1 MNFKQRLSIVKDTFI
16 EFFGEEPLAHGAAL
30 AYYTLLA
37 LIPMLYLSITYVGM
51 FLGQETMV
59 NVISEVMRENIGLSN
74 IDGVLDLLSSVNFE
88 KANVLIQIGGI
99 IALLFSCSA
108 IFGSMKRSLNA
119 FYDIDPPKAS
129 GRKMILSTII
139 TKLVSMSFVVGATIV
154 LLLLYFAE
162 TVFLSLNKRFFE
174 DMEALN
180 WFFTGIAQHGIP
192 IVTNVILFTFIFKF
206 LHDGQ
211 VRWKMAIRGA
221 VVTSLLLYLGQVLIK
236 FYLGKYF
243 FASGSGIAGSFLV
256 ILVWV
261 YYSSQIIFFGAKY
274 IFVLSRAKGYDIQ
287 NKVIKIS
294 TKVGD

>member
-1 MNFKQRLSIVKDTFI
+1 MNFKERIAVVKETFV
-16 EFFGEEPLAHGAAL
+16 EFFAEKPMAHGAAL

-37 LIPMLYLSITYVGM
+37 LIPMLYLAVTYVGM

-59 NVISEVMRENIGLSN
+59 RIISEVMRESIGLTN
-74 IDGVLDLLSSVNFE
+74 IDGVLDLLNMVNFE
-88 KANVLIQIGGI
+88 KANVFIQIGGI
-99 IALLFSCSA
+99 IALLFSCGA
-108 IFGSMKRSLNA
+108 IFNAMKRSLND
-119 FYDIDPPKAS
+119 FYDIEVPKKT
-129 GRKMILSTII
+129 GKKMILSTVL
-139 TKLVSMSFVVGATIV
+139 TRLVSMGFVVGATIV

-162 TVFLSLNKRFFE
+162 TVFLALNKRFFE

-192 IVTNVILFTFIFKF
+192 IATNVILFTFIFKF

-211 VRWKMAIRGA
+211 VQWKMAFRGA

-236 FYLGKYF
+236 FYLGKFF

-274 IFVLSRAKGYDIQ
+274 IFVLSRAMGCDIQ
-287 NKVIKIS
+287 KNP
-294 TKVGD
+294 TKPSELEK